1 MARGLDHIVHAVRDL
16 DAAAEFYRRLG
27 FTVGARNRHPWGTHN
42 HIVQLPGFFIEVLTM
57 AEPDKL
63 GDDGFSRLFGAFNR
77 DFLMEREGFSLL
89 ILESAN
95 AENDEREF
103 RAASIAQSPVMR
115 FEREGKR
122 PDGSAVKVAFSLAF
136 AENRHAPDIH
146 FCVCQQHYP
155 ENFWNPK
162 FQTHDNGA
170 KAVTGVVMVAGSPVE
185 HSKFLK
191 AYTGVTELDTA
202 GTTVTARLPRGQLAI
217 MEREAFKASYG
228 VDAPVM
234 AHGARLAVLR
244 MKVTDIDATR
254 ALLKSNGVVFSNR
267 GPSII
272 IAPSQAMGAAVIF
285 E

>member
-16 DAAAEFYRRLG
+16 DVAAEFYRRLG

-42 HIVQLPGFFIEVLTM
+42 HIVQLPGFFIEVLTV

-77 DFLMEREGFSLL
+77 DFLMEREGFSVL

-95 AENDEREF
+95 AEND
-103 RAASIAQSPVMR
+103 
-115 FEREGKR
+115 EREGKR
-122 PDGSAVKVAFSLAF
+122 PDGSAVKVAFLLAF

-162 FQTHDNGA
+162 FQTHANGA
-170 KAVTGVVMVAGSPVE
+170 KAVAGVVMVAGSPVE
-185 HSKFLK
+185 HSRFLK
-191 AYTGVTELDTA
+191 AYIGVTELDTA
-202 GTTVTARLPRGQLAI
+202 GTTVAARLPRGQLAV
-217 MEREAFKASYG
+217 MEREAFKASYN
-228 VDAPVM
+228 VDAPRM
-234 AHGARLAVLR
+234 AHGAQLTALR
-244 MKVTDIDATR
+244 TKVTDIDATR
-254 ALLKSNGVVFSNR
+254 SLLKSNGVVFSNR

-272 IAPSQAMGAAVIF
+272 ISPSQAMGAVVIF